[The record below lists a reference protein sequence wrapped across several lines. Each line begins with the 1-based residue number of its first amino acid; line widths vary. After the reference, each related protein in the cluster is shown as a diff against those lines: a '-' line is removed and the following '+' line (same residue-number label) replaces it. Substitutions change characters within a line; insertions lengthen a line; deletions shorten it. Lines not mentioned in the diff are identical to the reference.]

1 MPSNYRRNTS
11 TPIRFYLLCLTV
23 SLCVTTGCVRRKLTV
38 RTNPPGAMV
47 YVDRQPLGASPAS
60 TQFTYWGSRHIE
72 VVGDGY
78 RTEKVIRTFYPPW
91 YQIPPFDFVAETLWP
106 WEIKAY
112 REVDITMVP
121 EPNVANEELIA
132 RADDLRT
139 QAAAGVAVPIN
150 RTQGPADVIRTPVLP
165 PGNSPPPYVPPAA
178 IGSDALGATG
188 PATPPVYPPVN
199 QPWRPGQFLR
209 NIFTPGE
216 RIPEVGG
223 LQGGGYRVP
232 AP

>member
-1 MPSNYRRNTS
+1 MPHCFPVRYDWLRTS
-11 TPIRFYLLCLTV
+11 QTDGAHQ
-23 SLCVTTGCVRRKLTV
+23 SA
-38 RTNPPGAMV
+38 GAMV

-178 IGSDALGATG
+178 IGSDALVRPVQPHHRLSTSKSTMATWAIPSQYLHARRAHPRG
-188 PATPPVYPPVN
+188 RRTPRWRLPRTRTIVLIPALLS
-199 QPWRPGQFLR
+199 QP
-209 NIFTPGE
+209 E
-216 RIPEVGG
+216 
-223 LQGGGYRVP
+223 
-232 AP
+232 A